1 MDVLT
6 PDIRIS
12 KSSRSF
18 SPSQNPMPKMAN
30 KPWNAATY
38 VYNFKKYINYIY
50 HKTHSLVILLLIVI
64 IKLILHIFLNINK
77 QNCVC

>member
-1 MDVLT
+1 MDALT

-38 VYNFKKYINYIY
+38 VHNFRKYIP
-50 HKTHSLVILLLIVI
+50 T
-64 IKLILHIFLNINK
+64 F
-77 QNCVC
+77 